1 MTRPALPDLSQAS
14 ANAMLTARTSKVIS
28 GCIRGHALD
37 QRGQHVVSRAA
48 DFLAG
53 IVEGS
58 LLVDGK
64 QLAGFAPS
72 HENLREYDRALS
84 ALQVLNVVSKD
95 ASFADL
101 FLSYRDGLLRLAGGQ
116 PVANEELANLRQF
129 FSALS
134 AFFDSDLTR
143 PLSERRGDR
152 MTTER

>member
-28 GCIRGHALD
+28 GFIRGHALD
-37 QRGQHVVSRAA
+37 QRGQHVVTRAA
-48 DFLAG
+48 DFLTG

-58 LLVDGK
+58 LLVEGK

-84 ALQVLNVVSKD
+84 VLQVLNVVSKD

-101 FLSYRDGLLRLAGGQ
+101 FLSYRDWLLRLAGGQ
-116 PVANEELANLRQF
+116 PVADEELTSLRQF